1 MLLAIAM
8 ILFCVSFITGNAQ
21 APGDEDG
28 RCKTR
33 TSVINQ
39 EILMWSFNYNNLIEK
54 NGPWIVLDE
63 DDNNDGRVFYI
74 SQTRV
79 SFRPPIVNSLFPVT
93 RPHGK
98 I

>member
-33 TSVINQ
+33 RNRPSVINQ
-39 EILMWSFNYNNLIEK
+39 EILMWSFHYNDLIEK

-63 DDNNDGRVFYI
+63 DDNNDGRGIFTT
-74 SQTRV
+74 QTRV
-79 SFRPPIVNSLFPVT
+79 SSFI
-93 RPHGK
+93 
-98 I
+98 